1 MKNTMSIVVLG
12 ILIRL
17 SVSDIKDRTISKTG
31 LFLWG
36 ILTIVYQA
44 VRLYYGNVHL
54 EEIIRGVGIGAI
66 FLIISW
72 LTDEAIGYGDSVAIM
87 ILAGLLGFWGVA
99 ENLAWTFFINGIW
112 TIGLVTIQWM
122 KKRTNE
128 IKSIPFIPFLTI
140 GYVFVII
147 EQGGVL

>member
-1 MKNTMSIVVLG
+1 MKNMMSMVVLG
-12 ILIRL
+12 ILIWL

-31 LFLWG
+31 LCLWG
-36 ILTIVYQA
+36 ILTIGYQA
-44 VRLYYGNVHL
+44 VRLYYGNVRL
-54 EEIIRGVGIGAI
+54 EEIIGGVGTGAI

-99 ENLAWTFFINGIW
+99 ENLAWTFFINGMW

-122 KKRTNE
+122 KKGTNK
-128 IKSIPFIPFLTI
+128 IKPMPFIPFLTI
-140 GYVFVII
+140 GYVFVLI
-147 EQGGVL
+147 EQGGTL